1 MIGLVCGVIPWLEGL
16 FVLLIEADVES
27 VDRSVE
33 VARMKKPCSRE
44 LLL

>member
-1 MIGLVCGVIPWLEGL
+1 MWVGGFLGLKVVCFDV
-16 FVLLIEADVES
+16 IEADVES